1 MATTS
6 KAIEGEIVE
15 TKTLAV
21 PVADIRMMAEAVA
34 KSKLFGMKT
43 VDEAMA
49 LMLIAHAEGLHPAI
63 AARDY
68 HIIQGRPAKSSEAM
82 LRSFLALG
90 GKVEWHALTDEK
102 AEATFSHPQGGTV
115 RIGWDIARAKKAG
128 LLDKNGSMF
137 LKYPRPMLRARV
149 VSEGVRT
156 VHPGATSGMY
166 TPEEVR
172 DFDEPKGPKLQ
183 PAEPE
188 PESQKQETAP
198 APEDKAAAVITKA
211 QQGKLWAL
219 AREEAEKIG
228 VTNEQIMRDVLAFL
242 KLEKT
247 ADIPAAGYDRVVK
260 LIEQWDPELQVGEIV
275 PEPHGVDAGE

>member
-1 MATTS
+1 MTMATV
-6 KAIEGEIVE
+6 KAIEGEIVDDKPKAQVL
-15 TKTLAV
+15 TV

-43 VDEAMA
+43 ADEAMA

-68 HIIQGRPAKSSEAM
+68 HIIQGKPAKSSEAM
-82 LRSFLALG
+82 LRSFLSLG

-102 AEATFSHPQGGTV
+102 AEATFSHPQGGSV

-172 DFDEPKGPKLQ
+172 DFDEPRGKPQ
-183 PAEPE
+183 AIEPE
-188 PESQKQETAP
+188 TENVTPGVKAETISEAQQKQLWKQATARASET
-198 APEDKAAAVITKA
+198 EGAVTK
-211 QQGKLWAL
+211 
-219 AREEAEKIG
+219 
-228 VTNEQIMRDVLAFL
+228 EQIVRDVLVFL

-247 ADIPAAGYDRVVK
+247 ADIPAAELERVFK
-260 LIEQWDPELQVGEIV
+260 LIEQWDPELRVEETEGKE
-275 PEPHGVDAGE
+275 AF